1 MEINLLLD
9 NAKVFIQI
17 YGMSKLMLGSRIKEM
32 ITKDEKSQ
40 TTRGEEEIF
49 VLWRLIRKK
58 TKTKKNKLKKMKKV
72 HYI

>member
-58 TKTKKNKLKKMKKV
+58 TKTKKNK
-72 HYI
+72 

>member
-49 VLWRLIRKK
+49 VQWRLIRKK
-58 TKTKKNKLKKMKKV
+58 TKTKKNK
-72 HYI
+72 